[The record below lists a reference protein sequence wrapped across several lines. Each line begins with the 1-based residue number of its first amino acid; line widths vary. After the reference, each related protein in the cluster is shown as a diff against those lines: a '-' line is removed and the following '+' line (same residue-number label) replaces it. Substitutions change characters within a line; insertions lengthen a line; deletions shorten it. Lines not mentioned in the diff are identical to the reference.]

1 MNLITFLG
9 EKLKQRLKTIHYAI
23 VYANILLEN
32 DSVFNKYY
40 EDEGRMKI
48 KMDEN
53 LLGATCLL
61 IASKFYEIDENLILV
76 SDIQKELSD
85 NIDLKIRI
93 RGVSV
98 YRTEIEILKRM
109 DWNML
114 RPLPIDYMQTMF

>member
-1 MNLITFLG
+1 
-9 EKLKQRLKTIHYAI
+9 
-23 VYANILLEN
+23 LEN
-32 DSVFNKYY
+32 DEIFSKYY

-53 LLGATCLL
+53 LLAATCLL

-85 NIDLKIRI
+85 SDLKIRL

-114 RPLPIDYMQTMF
+114 RPLPLDYM